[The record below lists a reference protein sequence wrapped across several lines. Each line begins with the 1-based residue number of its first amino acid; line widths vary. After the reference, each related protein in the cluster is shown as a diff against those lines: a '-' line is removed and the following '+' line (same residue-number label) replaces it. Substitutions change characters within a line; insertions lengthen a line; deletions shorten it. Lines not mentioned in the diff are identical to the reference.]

1 MNVGFEYLYRDAG
14 NNKIWGFVVFTNKED
29 MSVARLERKLES
41 HLIDGQF
48 FPACPDLLPLLRFP
62 RHDESLDHGWLE
74 YSGME
79 VSAEEVSD
87 IQSRDIRGFIDQL
100 IESLEDSPVI

>member
-29 MSVARLERKLES
+29 LSIPHLERKFQQ
-41 HLIDGQF
+41 HLIDRQF
-48 FPACPDLLPLLRFP
+48 FPVCPDLLPPLCFP

-87 IQSRDIRGFIDQL
+87 TQNRDIGGFIDQL
-100 IESLEDSPVI
+100 IESLEGSPVI

>member
-14 NNKIWGFVVFTNKED
+14 NNKIWGIVVFANKED
-29 MSVARLERKLES
+29 LNVAHLERKLES

-48 FPACPDLLPLLRFP
+48 FPACPDLLPALRFP
-62 RHDESLDHGWLE
+62 HHDESLDHGWLE

-87 IQSRDIRGFIDQL
+87 IQNRDIGRFVDQL
-100 IESLEDSPVI
+100 IESLEASPVI